1 MTATEPSWQPPSR
14 SAVLTPASWA
24 VRHHAHGYKAA
35 SLNALTRP
43 PRRCSA
49 GGPVTPFEHN
59 WVLFFEGYS
68 EGYDYEC
75 GASLINE
82 QWAMT
87 AAHCT
92 DGIAAS
98 EMKVLVHRHKLKK
111 GGEHEC
117 AETVKISQK
126 FEHPEYNDIALENDI
141 ALLRLSQVHPLPHS
155 PRQID
160 AVSPLIIS
168 TFALHT

>member
-1 MTATEPSWQPPSR
+1 M
-14 SAVLTPASWA
+14 
-24 VRHHAHGYKAA
+24 
-35 SLNALTRP
+35 
-43 PRRCSA
+43 
-49 GGPVTPFEHN
+49 
-59 WVLFFEGYS
+59 
-68 EGYDYEC
+68 C
-75 GASLINE
+75 GALLINE

-92 DGIAAS
+92 EGIAAS
-98 EMKVLVHRHKLKK
+98 EMQVLVHRHKLKK

-126 FEHPEYNDIALENDI
+126 FEHPKWDLAEVGNDI